1 MKRESLWKRIAR
13 EEVERIVRSLPPD
26 LRCFADEV
34 GVSYESGVAAHWVE
48 DGVAPDSLGLFSGPS
63 RTDAD
68 YGIDFEPPL
77 ITLFVANLRDFADGD
92 AVAFRHEVRTTYLHE
107 FGHYLGLEEPELN
120 ARGLE

>member
-1 MKRESLWKRIAR
+1 MKAESLWKRIAR

-26 LRCFADEV
+26 LRRFADEV
-34 GVSYESGVAAHWVE
+34 GVSYENGVAAYWIE

-63 RTDAD
+63 RTDDD
-68 YGIDFEPPL
+68 YGVDFEPPL

-92 AVAFRHEVRTTYLHE
+92 AGAFRREVRTTYLHE
-107 FGHYLGLEEPELN
+107 FGHYLGLEEPDLK